1 MSVNLE
7 RDLAIRWK
15 LLCIYYDRLITNSR
29 ERPDPVYKLAQDEKI
44 DISVVYANTI
54 FLIEENLLRGTI
66 SHTTGGAIPFVTRI
80 NSTGMKL
87 VERLFEE
94 SQKSLD
100 SETQTKLAKLESKTD
115 KVLEWIKV
123 CIQGKNIVQEI
134 WALIKNIPL
143 T

>member
-1 MSVNLE
+1 MSVNLD

-15 LLCIYYDRLITNSR
+15 LLCTYYDKLYSNSR

-44 DISVVYANTI
+44 DISIVYANTI

-80 NSTGMKL
+80 NSSGMKL

-94 SQKSLD
+94 SLKNLD
-100 SETQTKLAKLESKTD
+100 VETQTKLAKLESQAD
-115 KVLEWIKV
+115 KVLEWIRV

-134 WALIKNIPL
+134 WTLIKNIPL
-143 T
+143 S